1 MQYTES
7 IIMLLLWPAFIFLSF
22 LFVKLN
28 LKHFHK
34 LERLEELEQ
43 QLGRQTGSQSQN
55 NLR

>member
-7 IIMLLLWPAFIFLSF
+7 IIMLLLWPVFIFLSF